1 MCQLY
6 IGSRDSCGYKLRGGY
21 FSENSFDTIKN
32 ISYIES
38 SSNDTSAFSSKPFKV
53 CLCGNNGINCSADI
67 QLETITGKAIFIQV
81 VTVGQYNDVT
91 PSSVGISLEENIQI
105 RTTQQTQETKKK
117 CTQLKYRPFSNA
129 KTATFALYPETK
141 GGTSCRME
149 TQINVTFHPCP
160 DGFLL
165 DQEEMQCVCH
175 YSLQRYTKECNID
188 TNSIVRQ
195 SNSFWMGAVYGNNT
209 FEGFIL
215 HSGCPFDYC
224 VTTPVLVQL
233 DNLDVQCNYNH
244 SGTLCGSCKHNHS
257 LAFGTLHCI
266 PCSNIYITLILP
278 FSLAGVI
285 LVVSLLLSNM
295 SVANGMINGLIFYAN
310 IIQANRSAFFPSK
323 EHSDVLIVFIA
334 WINLDLGIES
344 CFYDGM
350 TIYAFTWLQF
360 LFPFYVWFLIVLII
374 TPRACAGVK

>member
-1 MCQLY
+1 
-6 IGSRDSCGYKLRGGY
+6 
-21 FSENSFDTIKN
+21 
-32 ISYIES
+32 
-38 SSNDTSAFSSKPFKV
+38 
-53 CLCGNNGINCSADI
+53 
-67 QLETITGKAIFIQV
+67 
-81 VTVGQYNDVT
+81 
-91 PSSVGISLEENIQI
+91 
-105 RTTQQTQETKKK
+105 
-117 CTQLKYRPFSNA
+117 
-129 KTATFALYPETK
+129 
-141 GGTSCRME
+141 
-149 TQINVTFHPCP
+149 
-160 DGFLL
+160 
-165 DQEEMQCVCH
+165 MQCVCH

-224 VTTPVLVQL
+224 INTPVLVQL
-233 DNLDVQCNYNH
+233 DNLNVQCNYNH

-257 LAFGTLHCI
+257 LAFGILHCI

-278 FSLAGVI
+278 FALAGVI
-285 LVVSLLLSNM
+285 LVVFLPLSNM